1 VPISRINQ
9 PTGLR
14 EAGSIQMAEH
24 AAFALGHSNLN
35 GFLFADIGVE
45 RSGMNLSVMSA
56 LARVGLDPWQ
66 EAARLAGL
74 PRAAATEVL
83 ARLIAAMPS
92 GLWPMPVAT
101 PIAARLVTLLPGQND
116 GSPAPEALQLGV
128 NWRWLLIA
136 ALTVVMALALL
147 AQSIPTPA
155 APSGTAALPA
165 ATPAGAVPAG
175 AAPTGATPAKAT
187 PAKATPAAAP
197 AAAPVATPA
206 GAESSDP
213 VNPVL
218 PPSKG

>member
-1 VPISRINQ
+1 
-9 PTGLR
+9 
-14 EAGSIQMAEH
+14 MAEH
-24 AAFALGHSNLN
+24 TAFALGQSNLN

-45 RSGMNLSVMSA
+45 RSGMNVSVMSA

-83 ARLIAAMPS
+83 ARLIAAMPQ

-116 GSPAPEALQLGV
+116 SPLPRRPQIGV

-136 ALTVVMALALL
+136 GLVVVIGLALL
-147 AQSIPTPA
+147 ARSIPTPE
-155 APSGTAALPA
+155 ALPA
-165 ATPAGAVPAG
+165 A
-175 AAPTGATPAKAT
+175 APKAEIS
-187 PAKATPAAAP
+187 AP
-197 AAAPVATPA
+197 A
-206 GAESSDP
+206 
-213 VNPVL
+213 NPVL